1 MQPQTATM
9 GFPGMNP
16 IDRYRIAAAEQISRI
31 TGADFD
37 LVFNSLHR
45 TSDLEHGD
53 LGLALPRLRIKE
65 PRPEELAKKIV
76 DEACKTILPHRIM
89 ASRY

>member
-1 MQPQTATM
+1 M
-9 GFPGMNP
+9 GFPEMNP

-31 TGADFD
+31 TGAGFD

-53 LGLALPRLRIKE
+53 LGLALPRLRIKD
-65 PRPEELAKKIV
+65 PRPEELAKRIV
-76 DEACKTILPHRIM
+76 AEVCQMLSQLYVTEELSTDTLR
-89 ASRY
+89 